1 MFKRINQAFIKV
13 SNDRTYNILLA
24 ILSITMVLSI
34 LTGST
39 ILFISATLISLVEI
53 FLIFKAYRELKNENK

>member
-34 LTGST
+34 LTSST